1 MARKS
6 CDDEQFIQMFMQLGA
21 TQTAKELNILESSV
35 YHRRRRLEDKLGK
48 PIWAPA
54 TAPTDFHPERR
65 TLDVQN
71 GKILV
76 GSDAHYWPNIAT
88 TAHRAFVSFI
98 ASMIPLAVVMNGDVF
113 DGASISRHAPIAW
126 EDRPSVADEID
137 ACKVRLGEIETA
149 AKTAKLF
156 FLLGNHDARFE
167 SRLAT
172 VAPEYIRV
180 TGVHLK
186 DHFPKWLPSW
196 SLLVN
201 DNVMIKHRFKGGI
214 HATHNNTLW
223 AGITMVTG
231 HLHSLKVTPLSDY
244 QSTRWGVDTGT
255 LADTYGPQFRD
266 YLEDNPRNWRSGFVV
281 LTFKDGKLLWP
292 ELVHVIEPGIVEFRG
307 ETIEV

>member
-1 MARKS
+1 MAKPS
-6 CDDEQFIQMFMQLGA
+6 CSDEQFIQMFMQLGA

-88 TAHRAFVSFI
+88 TAHRAFVAFI

-126 EDRPSVADEID
+126 EDRPSVADEVD

-180 TGVHLK
+180 EGVRLK

-244 QSTRWGVDTGT
+244 KSTRWGVDTGT

>member
-1 MARKS
+1 VARKS
-6 CDDEQFIQMFMQLGA
+6 CDDEQFIEMFMQLGA

-88 TAHRAFVSFI
+88 TAHRAFVAFI

-126 EDRPSVADEID
+126 EDRPSVADEVD
-137 ACKVRLGEIETA
+137 ACKVRLGEIEDA

-156 FLLGNHDARFE
+156 WTLGNHDARFE

>member
-6 CDDEQFIQMFMQLGA
+6 CDDEQFMQMFMQLGA

-88 TAHRAFVSFI
+88 TAHRAFVVFI

-126 EDRPSVADEID
+126 GDRPSVADEVD

-196 SLLVN
+196 SLMVN
-201 DNVMIKHRFKGGI
+201 DSVIIKHRFKGGI
-214 HATHNNTLW
+214 HATYQN
-223 AGITMVTG
+223 AVSSGISMVTG
-231 HLHSLKVTPLSDY
+231 HLHSLKVTPWTDY
-244 QSTRWGVDTGT
+244 TGTRWGVDTGT
-255 LADTYGPQFRD
+255 LADTHGPQFRD